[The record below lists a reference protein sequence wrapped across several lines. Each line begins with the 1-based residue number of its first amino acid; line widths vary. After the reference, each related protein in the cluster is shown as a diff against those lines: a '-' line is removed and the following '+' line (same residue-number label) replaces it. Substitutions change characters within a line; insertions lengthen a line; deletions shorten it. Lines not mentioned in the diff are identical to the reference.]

1 MVKMSGFDRFDLLGF
16 TEYRKCQESQKNMD
30 I

>member
-1 MVKMSGFDRFDLLGF
+1 MVKMSGFDRFALLGF
-16 TEYRKCQESQKNMD
+16 TEYRKCDSQKNMD